1 MNSNPSNVDRLV
13 AAGVLDS
20 DSLSDEMW
28 QALDSRLTSEEVDA
42 LISIKGKFNLQPW
55 GFSGDGGFL

>member
-55 GFSGDGGFL
+55 SFSGDGGFL